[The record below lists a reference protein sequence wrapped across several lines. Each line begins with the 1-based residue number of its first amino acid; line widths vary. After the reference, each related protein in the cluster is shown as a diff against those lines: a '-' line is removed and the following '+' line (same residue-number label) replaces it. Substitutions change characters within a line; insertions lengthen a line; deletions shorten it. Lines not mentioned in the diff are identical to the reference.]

1 MVESVT
7 KRTERS
13 TKFGIWH
20 LEIGNT
26 ESRGNINALNCHGWD
41 LQSNLGSKSTQNLQK
56 SSKSCDLKILSLDS
70 RRGTRKWLDSVNT
83 NRCGMVRNRL
93 TFILVK
99 IAPLPTSLE
108 SFVTP
113 TVPSFKKYVIWRFV
127 SCESTRHSSGNH
139 QFPSK

>member
-1 MVESVT
+1 MESGIL
-7 KRTERS
+7 RS
-13 TKFGIWH
+13 
-20 LEIGNT
+20 GNT

-56 SSKSCDLKILSLDS
+56 SSKSCDLKILFLDS

-99 IAPLPTSLE
+99 IAPLQTSLE

-113 TVPSFKKYVIWRFV
+113 TVPSLKKYVICCYFHMNTGHEQVERIGGEWF
-127 SCESTRHSSGNH
+127 TIKNAILLL
-139 QFPSK
+139 